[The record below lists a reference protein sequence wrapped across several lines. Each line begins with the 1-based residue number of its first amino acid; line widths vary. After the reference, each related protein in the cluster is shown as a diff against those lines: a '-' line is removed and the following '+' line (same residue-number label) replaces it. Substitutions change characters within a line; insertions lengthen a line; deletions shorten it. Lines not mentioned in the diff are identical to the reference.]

1 SCDQYAKYRF
11 HGKSLSS
18 FIDLDI
24 NFFQAA
30 RIEMPPRPL
39 APPGAA
45 PISTIEFW
53 IGAGVGAGA
62 NSRKERNA
70 ARTAL
75 YHKVYGNKALEQGDR
90 QLHAGEGA
98 APVAADGELVAPQ
111 SGRQRAGHAETACGD
126 AAVHRRQLVFAA
138 RIALV
143 FGQELRVQD
152 SWIIAAG
159 FAHQRKRAVAALFGA
174 AAGPALALRAHDR
187 AGQVLDAADA
197 VPGALVHV
205 GERDLQILFAQRDE
219 KALARRLGQGIAL
232 AAHSPL
238 GLVVHQDLV
247 VADQVDA
254 AVGQLH
260 VARFAVEQRGFEAEA
275 ARPVELGIFHQELLA
290 HAQPLV
296 FIFGHLGELA

>member
-1 SCDQYAKYRF
+1 MRILFNPWAPAPPASAASAVAAISMRNTGF
-11 HGKSLSS
+11 M
-18 FIDLDI
+18 DLDI

-111 SGRQRAGHAETACGD
+111 SG
-126 AAVHRRQLVFAA
+126 
-138 RIALV
+138 
-143 FGQELRVQD
+143 
-152 SWIIAAG
+152 
-159 FAHQRKRAVAALFGA
+159 
-174 AAGPALALRAHDR
+174 
-187 AGQVLDAADA
+187 
-197 VPGALVHV
+197 
-205 GERDLQILFAQRDE
+205 
-219 KALARRLGQGIAL
+219 
-232 AAHSPL
+232 
-238 GLVVHQDLV
+238 
-247 VADQVDA
+247 
-254 AVGQLH
+254 
-260 VARFAVEQRGFEAEA
+260 
-275 ARPVELGIFHQELLA
+275 
-290 HAQPLV
+290 
-296 FIFGHLGELA
+296 